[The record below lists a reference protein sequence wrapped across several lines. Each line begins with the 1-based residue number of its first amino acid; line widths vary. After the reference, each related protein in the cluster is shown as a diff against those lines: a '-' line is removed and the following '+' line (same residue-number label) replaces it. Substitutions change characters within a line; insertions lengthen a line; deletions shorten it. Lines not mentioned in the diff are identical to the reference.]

1 MDTKRMDWHNDI
13 FYHTLPNG
21 LKAIHLAGN
30 STVSHCGYFVNA
42 GTRDEQLH
50 QWGMAH
56 LVEHLLFKGTQKR
69 RPHHIINRME
79 TVGGELNAYTNKE
92 ETVIYSTFIEE
103 YAERAIELLTD
114 LTFCSTFPQKEL
126 EKEVEVVIDEIN
138 SYEDSPAELIYDEF
152 ENMLFE
158 GNSLGH
164 FILGTEE
171 HLHKFDSRQVKEFV
185 NEHYT
190 TGQTVFFS
198 MGKTPPKKIFR
209 LLEKYAGNL
218 PCNNTG
224 KQRTPPAP
232 LSGRQVCADKNTN
245 QSHTLMGG
253 YAYPIG
259 HPLRPA
265 LMLLNNLLGGPGM
278 NSRLNIALREKRG
291 YVYTVEAS
299 LTPYSDTGVWSI
311 YFGGDQRNQQRCIDL
326 VQKELHLL
334 CNRKLSTSQ
343 LAAAQKQYIGQMS
356 ISHSRQED
364 VALALGKSIYHLGQ
378 WKPLHQMVQSIQNL
392 TADELLH
399 VANEIFTPQHTF
411 LLLYR

>member
-1 MDTKRMDWHNDI
+1 
-13 FYHTLPNG
+13 
-21 LKAIHLAGN
+21 
-30 STVSHCGYFVNA
+30 
-42 GTRDEQLH
+42 
-50 QWGMAH
+50 
-56 LVEHLLFKGTQKR
+56 
-69 RPHHIINRME
+69 
-79 TVGGELNAYTNKE
+79 
-92 ETVIYSTFIEE
+92 
-103 YAERAIELLTD
+103 
-114 LTFCSTFPQKEL
+114 
-126 EKEVEVVIDEIN
+126 
-138 SYEDSPAELIYDEF
+138 
-152 ENMLFE
+152 
-158 GNSLGH
+158 
-164 FILGTEE
+164 
-171 HLHKFDSRQVKEFV
+171 
-185 NEHYT
+185 
-190 TGQTVFFS
+190 
-198 MGKTPPKKIFR
+198 
-209 LLEKYAGNL
+209 
-218 PCNNTG
+218 
-224 KQRTPPAP
+224 
-232 LSGRQVCADKNTN
+232 
-245 QSHTLMGG
+245 MGG
-253 YAYPIG
+253 FAYPIG

-392 TADELLH
+392 TAEELLH